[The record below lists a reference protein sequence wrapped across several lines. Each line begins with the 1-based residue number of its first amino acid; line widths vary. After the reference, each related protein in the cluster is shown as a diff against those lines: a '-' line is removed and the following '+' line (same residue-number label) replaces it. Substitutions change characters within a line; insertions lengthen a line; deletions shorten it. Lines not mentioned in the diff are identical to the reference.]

1 MPSFLTTDFFSKFLL
16 FSLVLVTSYL
26 CYFCAWN
33 SSLLSH
39 PAIPKHRACSSALSN
54 KTLVCLVTI
63 CLLKLTDCYWIP
75 FSSFISLLGNPWISS
90 DFLQIWVFIWSWS
103 VLPFPS
109 SGDLPDPGIEPRSP
123 TVQADSLPSEPPGR
137 MRSCVFVPVCLLFQ
151 RFHAEYTG
159 LDLLPVSSLGYGPDC
174 SHCMVCIYL

>member
-1 MPSFLTTDFFSKFLL
+1 MEGVRPYLALLHSPFIARLWPHFLIRIQLHSLFKLRAEGWGPGPEQRCFHITSNHFLLHRLFSSMPSFLTTDFFSKFLL

-90 DFLQIWVFIWSWS
+90 DFLQIWVFICSILTCS
-103 VLPFPS
+103 K
-109 SGDLPDPGIEPRSP
+109 
-123 TVQADSLPSEPPGR
+123 DSMLNI
-137 MRSCVFVPVCLLFQ
+137 
-151 RFHAEYTG
+151 
-159 LDLLPVSSLGYGPDC
+159 LG
-174 SHCMVCIYL
+174 

>member
-123 TVQADSLPSEPPGR
+123 KCRRIPYHLSHQGGWGAVFLYQFAWSTVVYTALRGLPPG
-137 MRSCVFVPVCLLFQ
+137 FPIWKGY
-151 RFHAEYTG
+151 FHVRKRKAN
-159 LDLLPVSSLGYGPDC
+159 LS
-174 SHCMVCIYL
+174 